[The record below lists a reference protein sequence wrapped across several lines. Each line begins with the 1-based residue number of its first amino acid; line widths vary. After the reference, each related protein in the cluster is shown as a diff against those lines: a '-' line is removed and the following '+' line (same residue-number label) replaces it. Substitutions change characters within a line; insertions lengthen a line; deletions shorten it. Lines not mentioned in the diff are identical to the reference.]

1 MSSTYAEEVLT
12 TIGTTVKVGNTVIAG
27 AYNYSD
33 LGADANELDAT
44 PLSATHAIKV
54 PGLIDEPAWELDY
67 YENPTDW
74 AAIEATK
81 NSASVNLEI
90 AYSDGSK
97 RTNTGIYSSNYE
109 TGGSVNGLHQ
119 CKAKFTLISGE
130 GWTYVPASP

>member
-1 MSSTYAEEVLT
+1 MSSEYANEYLT
-12 TIGTTVKVGNTVIAG
+12 TIGTTVKVGNTVIG
-27 AYNYSD
+27 SAYSYSD

-81 NSASVNLEI
+81 NSGPVTLEI
-90 AYSDGSK
+90 TYKNGSK

-109 TGGSVNGLHQ
+109 TGGSVNDLHK

>member
-12 TIGTTVKVGNTVIAG
+12 TIGTTVKIGNTVING

-44 PLSATHAIKV
+44 PLTVTHAIKV

-109 TGGSVNGLHQ
+109 AGGSVNGLHQ

-130 GWTYVPASP
+130 GWTYVPATP